1 MADRVSASIILG
13 GVVTAADFSILASLI
28 SDEGL
33 STDWDG
39 PWFTPEA
46 FEPGKP
52 LALKAR
58 DVAGGQFDELEVWCV
73 AKGLA
78 FVRWSDGYPGG
89 WDAERVVFRGEGE
102 PRAYLVSDGDSVLI
116 DRATVLALGDLDA
129 VLAHFEA
136 AEFDVPALTIGD
148 LAPANPD

>member
-13 GVVTAADFSILASLI
+13 GVVTAADFAILASLI
-28 SDEGL
+28 ADEGL

-46 FEPGKP
+46 FEPDRP
-52 LALKAR
+52 LKLKAR
-58 DVAGGQFDELEVWCV
+58 DVAGGQFDELEAWCV

-102 PRAYLVSDGDSVLI
+102 PQSYLVSDGDDVLI

-129 VLAHFEA
+129 ILAYFEA
-136 AEFDVPALTIGD
+136 AAFDVPALMVEE
-148 LAPANPD
+148 LAPAEPD